1 MSVYVCLFVM
11 ACVQEDLGAWELC
24 ANHIRLPLAHLRV
37 MGNNSDQ
44 KQQGLY
50 TLQLATAIIL
60 FGKDIQHQLQLLNAE
75 YALLT

>member
-11 ACVQEDLGAWELC
+11 ACVQGDLGAWELC
-24 ANHIRLPLAHLRV
+24 GNHIRLPLAHLRV

-50 TLQLATAIIL
+50 TLQL